1 MGISEGKKMEK
12 KIPEY
17 LISRRNIITLV
28 IFTAIFALVF
38 INVYAPFG
46 VNTWFNVTK
55 IELFLYSSLVI
66 LTGMLVV
73 VISRVIMYLFCR
85 ISLINYW
92 QYAVWVLME
101 ILSMAFVYSIFV
113 KFILV
118 DSRDFI
124 DIWSVSIKNTSLV
137 LIIPYVLLWMYFSWK
152 DKNERLGQIT
162 DNDLPHAPAN
172 VMIPFIDEKGTMR
185 ISIKQDDLMFIS
197 SADNYVTL
205 HYVDGKKLSKMLI
218 RNSMKFYEG
227 EFRDFD
233 IIRCHRSYM
242 VNFNKVK
249 MIRKERD
256 GLLIDLDL
264 DPVISLPVSKKYSD
278 EVMEAF
284 GRYARF

>member
-1 MGISEGKKMEK
+1 MEK
-12 KIPEY
+12 KIPKY

-46 VNTWFNVTK
+46 VNTWFSVTK

-73 VISRVIMYLFCR
+73 VVSRVIMYLFCR

-92 QYAVWVLME
+92 QYAVWVLIE

-137 LIIPYVLLWMYFSWK
+137 LIIPYVLLWMYFSWR
-152 DKNERLGQIT
+152 DKNERLGQINE
-162 DNDLPHAPAN
+162 NDIPHTN
-172 VMIPFIDEKGTMR
+172 TKVMIPFYDEKGTMR
-185 ISIKQDDLMFIS
+185 ISIKQDDLVYLS
-197 SADNYVTL
+197 AADNYVTL
-205 HYVDGKKLSKMLI
+205 HYIDGSKVSKMLI
-218 RNSMKFYEG
+218 RNSMKFFAN
-227 EFRDFD
+227 EFKDLN

-256 GLLIDLDL
+256 GLHIDLDS
-264 DPVISLPVSKKYSD
+264 DPGISLPVSKKYSD
-278 EVMEAF
+278 EVMDAF
-284 GRYARF
+284 GKYARV

>member
-1 MGISEGKKMEK
+1 MDK

-17 LISRRNIITLV
+17 LISRKNIITLV

-46 VNTWFNVTK
+46 VNTWFSVTK
-55 IELFLYSSLVI
+55 IELFLYSSFVI

-73 VISRVIMYLFCR
+73 VISRVIMFLFCR
-85 ISLINYW
+85 FSLINYW
-92 QYAVWVLME
+92 QYALWVLVE

-137 LIIPYVLLWMYFSWK
+137 LIIPYVLLWMFFSWK
-152 DKNERLGQIT
+152 DKNEKLDQIT
-162 DNDLPHAPAN
+162 ESEKPATSTK
-172 VMIPFIDEKGTMR
+172 VMVPFYDEKGTMR
-185 ISIKQDDLMFIS
+185 ISIKQDDLIYLS
-197 SADNYVTL
+197 AADNYVTM
-205 HYVDGKKLSKMLI
+205 HYIDGSKVSKMLI
-218 RNSMKFYEG
+218 RNSMKFFEN
-227 EFRDFD
+227 ELKDFN

-249 MIRKERD
+249 MIRKDSD
-256 GLLIDLDL
+256 GLQIDLDL
-264 DPVISLPVSKKYSD
+264 NPVISLPVSKKYSE
-278 EVMEAF
+278 EVMVAF
-284 GRYARF
+284 GRYARI